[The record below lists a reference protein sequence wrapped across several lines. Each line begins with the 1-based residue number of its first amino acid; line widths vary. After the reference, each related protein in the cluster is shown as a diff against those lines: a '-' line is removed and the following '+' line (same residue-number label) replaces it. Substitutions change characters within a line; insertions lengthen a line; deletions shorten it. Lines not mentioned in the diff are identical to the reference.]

1 MAEVVAIFAEGSTEI
16 EFYKAVVINARE
28 LMGTPFKCEI
38 EYADIKGIGNY
49 KSNALRKFSSLQK
62 KYQDK
67 KIQVFLCIDHDV
79 FELQKKPPIDKKK
92 VKQAIL
98 DAGAQ
103 NVTFIEANQS
113 IEDWFLHDL
122 GGVILYLRL
131 SKKTKRPKGNG
142 QAALKALFNQ
152 ANRVYVK
159 GSKTEGFIE
168 KLNILKIMSYCCKE
182 LKPLCNSL
190 GLNCTKICNK

>member
-1 MAEVVAIFAEGSTEI
+1 M
-16 EFYKAVVINARE
+16 R
-28 LMGTPFKCEI
+28 TPFKCEI

-122 GGVILYLRL
+122 GGVISYLRL
-131 SKKTKRPKGNG
+131 PKKTKRPKGNG
-142 QAALKALFNQ
+142 QTALKTLFNQ
-152 ANRVYVK
+152 ASRVYVK
-159 GSKTEGFIE
+159 GNKTEGFIE
-168 KLNILKIMSYCCKE
+168 KLDILKIMSYCCEE

-190 GLNCTKICNK
+190 GLNCAKICKK

>member
-122 GGVILYLRL
+122 GGDV
-131 SKKTKRPKGNG
+131 KGN
-142 QAALKALFNQ
+142 
-152 ANRVYVK
+152 
-159 GSKTEGFIE
+159 KTEGFIE
-168 KLNILKIMSYCCKE
+168 KLDILKIMSYCCEE

-190 GLNCTKICNK
+190 GLNCAKICKK